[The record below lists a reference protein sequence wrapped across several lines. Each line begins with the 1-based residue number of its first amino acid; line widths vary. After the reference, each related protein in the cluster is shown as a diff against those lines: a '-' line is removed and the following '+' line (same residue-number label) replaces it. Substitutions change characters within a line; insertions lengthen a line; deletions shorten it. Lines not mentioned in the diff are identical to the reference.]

1 MIGLGVWEIPVNSMF
16 YKGCAEITV
25 KNDGGNYD
33 FEFFLPGFKVPKMDI
48 FNVQTSGN
56 TLSADATCD
65 MLKGKKISVSVSFDG
80 DTCRG
85 VAKGPYGI
93 KININGRKKA

>member
-1 MIGLGVWEIPVNSMF
+1 MIGLGTWEIPVNSMF

-48 FNVQTSGN
+48 FNG
-56 TLSADATCD
+56 L
-65 MLKGKKISVSVSFDG
+65 
-80 DTCRG
+80 RE
-85 VAKGPYGI
+85 
-93 KININGRKKA
+93 KINKKSCIYDVYVSNNIKQYVCDCKSKSNICLRSN